1 MFIKKVALGS
11 ENEAYVESRLKDGF
25 NIIYST
31 ADNNKGKTIVI
42 QSLMYALGNK
52 PIFPSNFPYENYYH
66 LCEIVNDG
74 RAYIILRK
82 KNSFTVSEGGHI
94 HIYDNVSEFK
104 RFLKEKLF
112 DLPEILEYGRMRVVY
127 PDLFYQLF
135 FIGQDNRSCSDI
147 VHRGQYNKKDFKG
160 MLYSYAGI
168 QNNSQVTDLT
178 EIVTKIESLKEQKT
192 NLTKQLRTLK
202 KGGSGAKQLYS
213 VVDKNLFEAKCKKM
227 EEINEVIT
235 QLRKDRNKAMQ
246 RIMKTDGLIKELQS
260 LNNALDL
267 GEIECKDCGSH
278 NISYKTKKD
287 AFEFEVSNKDVQK
300 SILASLEDKK
310 NTLQDEC
317 DEISRQIAEMQVQLD
332 SLVNEEGTSL
342 ESLMAFKN
350 RNDLREINTRIEAI
364 DKELSELQAI
374 QTGSQEK
381 IAEIEQ
387 RKRQLISDLVSAMN
401 TFYKDIDPDGKI
413 VFEDLFT
420 TQLETYSGSEKME
433 FFLARL
439 YAFAT
444 ILNHPYPIII
454 DSFREGELSTD
465 KEARALSKYK
475 MLDNQII
482 FTATLKKE
490 EGHKYNDDTNLND
503 ICYDS
508 NTTSHILN
516 EKDALEMKQYL
527 STFGIS
533 LSASET
539 IENDDNH

>member
-1 MFIKKVALGS
+1 
-11 ENEAYVESRLKDGF
+11 
-25 NIIYST
+25 
-31 ADNNKGKTIVI
+31 
-42 QSLMYALGNK
+42 
-52 PIFPSNFPYENYYH
+52 
-66 LCEIVNDG
+66 
-74 RAYIILRK
+74 
-82 KNSFTVSEGGHI
+82 
-94 HIYDNVSEFK
+94 
-104 RFLKEKLF
+104 
-112 DLPEILEYGRMRVVY
+112 
-127 PDLFYQLF
+127 
-135 FIGQDNRSCSDI
+135 
-147 VHRGQYNKKDFKG
+147 
-160 MLYSYAGI
+160 
-168 QNNSQVTDLT
+168 
-178 EIVTKIESLKEQKT
+178 
-192 NLTKQLRTLK
+192 
-202 KGGSGAKQLYS
+202 
-213 VVDKNLFEAKCKKM
+213 M

-490 EGHKYNDDTNLND
+490 EGHKYNDDPNLND